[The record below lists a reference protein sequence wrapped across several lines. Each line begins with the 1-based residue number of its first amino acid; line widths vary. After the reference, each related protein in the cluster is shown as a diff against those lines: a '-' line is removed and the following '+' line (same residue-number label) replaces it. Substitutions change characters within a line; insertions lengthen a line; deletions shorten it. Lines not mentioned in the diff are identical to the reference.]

1 MKRQSVFTLLLAAF
15 LGSAG
20 LAHASSYTTTLI
32 NYPGSQET
40 ILNGINDLGQ
50 VVGYYTT
57 ASDPTERNFIYD
69 NGVFTN
75 FSVPG
80 STETYATAINDLGQI
95 LGYYDTA
102 GARKYFL
109 YANGAFSNI
118 NVPDNTITVATI
130 NNAGQIAGSYYD
142 SSGSHGFIE
151 TNGTLATFSVPNTNS
166 LNVRAMNN
174 AGLVVGEYLNP
185 SDDTL
190 HGYLYSNGVL
200 TMLPSSSAQSIND
213 AGQVLT
219 YLGDLWNS
227 DGTKTTIPP
236 PILPMGVNYYSLFAS
251 MNNVGQFIGT
261 YGINEIS
268 GDQYLHGFLL
278 TPNSVTPAPE
288 PSSLL
293 LLGCGLSGLVFMAR
307 SKRKQLR

>member
-1 MKRQSVFTLLLAAF
+1 MKRRFVFTLLLSAL

-20 LAHASSYTTTLI
+20 LVHASSYTTTLI
-32 NYPGSQET
+32 NYPGSRET

-57 ASDPTERNFIYD
+57 ASDSTERNFVYD
-69 NGVFTN
+69 NGVYTN

-80 STETYATAINDLGQI
+80 STATYATAINDLGQI
-95 LGYYDTA
+95 VGYYDTS
-102 GARKYFL
+102 GTRSYFL
-109 YANGAFSNI
+109 YSNGVFSNI
-118 NVPDNTITVATI
+118 NVPDNTIAIAAI

-142 SSGSHGFIE
+142 SSGSHGFVE
-151 TNGTLATFSVPNTNS
+151 TNGVLATFSVPNTNS
-166 LNVRAMNN
+166 LNVRSMNN
-174 AGLVVGEYLNP
+174 ASQVVGEYLNL

-200 TMLPSSSAQSIND
+200 TSLPSSSAQSIND

-236 PILPMGVNYYSLFAS
+236 PTLPPDANYSLFAG
-251 MNNVGQFIGT
+251 MNNAGQFIGT
-261 YGINEIS
+261 YGSNEIS

-278 TPNSVTPAPE
+278 TPNSLTPAPE
-288 PSSLL
+288 PSCLL

-307 SKRKQLR
+307 GKRKQLR